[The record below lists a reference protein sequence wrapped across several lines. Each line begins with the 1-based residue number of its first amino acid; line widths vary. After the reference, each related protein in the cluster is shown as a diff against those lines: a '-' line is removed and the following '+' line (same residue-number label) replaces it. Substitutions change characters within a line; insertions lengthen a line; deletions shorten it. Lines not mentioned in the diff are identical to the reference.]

1 MDYIIFLYLNS
12 EKLCNK
18 VVNPEKVKIQIEL
31 TQNIKT
37 FEQEHISSYPKGLSP
52 FLLSSPKTQFRN
64 SDSTFFVR
72 HKPAIVWIMQ
82 FSIYQQILDKLFL
95 TRQAI
100 QWTKEIWQTMMYK
113 TLHRK
118 PNIKQ
123 YEHSV

>member
-82 FSIYQQILDKLFL
+82 FSIYQQILDKF
-95 TRQAI
+95 
-100 QWTKEIWQTMMYK
+100 
-113 TLHRK
+113 
-118 PNIKQ
+118 
-123 YEHSV
+123 

>member
-37 FEQEHISSYPKGLSP
+37 FEQEHISSYPKVLSS
-52 FLLSSPKTQFRN
+52 FLLSSHKTQFRN

-82 FSIYQQILDKLFL
+82 FSIYQQILDQFKIISD
-95 TRQAI
+95 TTGNTMDKRNMANNDVQNTT
-100 QWTKEIWQTMMYK
+100 QKTK
-113 TLHRK
+113 H
-118 PNIKQ
+118 
-123 YEHSV
+123 